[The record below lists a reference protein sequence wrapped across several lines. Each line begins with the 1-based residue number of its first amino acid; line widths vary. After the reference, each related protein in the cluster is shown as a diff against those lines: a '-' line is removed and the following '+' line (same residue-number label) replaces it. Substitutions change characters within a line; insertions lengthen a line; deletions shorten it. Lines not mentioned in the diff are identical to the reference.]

1 MGIESKAHVYVGD
14 VRINVM
20 TLSGVA
26 GLKHGKGHFISRCG
40 IIYVLLL
47 SVQNLDRS
55 DDDRFVVYGMDG
67 ITFLCKMLFGVAH
80 NLFSARLA

>member
-1 MGIESKAHVYVGD
+1 
-14 VRINVM
+14 M
-20 TLSGVA
+20 TSSGVA
-26 GLKHGKGHFISRCG
+26 GSKHGKEHLISRGG

-55 DDDRFVVYGMDG
+55 DVGRFVVSGMDG
-67 ITFLCKMLFGVAH
+67 IAFLCKMLFRVAH

>member
-1 MGIESKAHVYVGD
+1 
-14 VRINVM
+14 M

-26 GLKHGKGHFISRCG
+26 GSKHVRGHFISRGG

-55 DDDRFVVYGMDG
+55 NDGRFVVSGMDG
-67 ITFLCKMLFGVAH
+67 RTLLCRCCLE
-80 NLFSARLA
+80 